1 MPRTGIKLKAT
12 KPKKVFEKP
21 LQADFKALFKAL
33 SKGVG
38 HTAIGKWE
46 ELGNDT
52 VEALC
57 ALGLSTEPGELAFL
71 LVRRSITK
79 GMFDLVGESASLQ
92 LAETER
98 DPHGLID
105 QLDFSIS
112 TRPFHIDR
120 QFLDRPSELRLVGDV
135 QSLLRAWLEGHLVD
149 EVARFVRAEGVL
161 LQNPLDP
168 ESPEPNLL
176 VIF

>member
-1 MPRTGIKLKAT
+1 MPGIG
-12 KPKKVFEKP
+12 PKIKGEKSKP
-21 LQADFKALFKAL
+21 LLEKSLQIDFKALFKAL

-46 ELGNDT
+46 EIGNDT

-57 ALGLSTEPGELAFL
+57 AIGLSTEPNELVFL
-71 LVRRSITK
+71 LVRRSLVK
-79 GMFDLVGESASLQ
+79 AMFDLVAESASPQ

-98 DPHGLID
+98 DADALIE

-120 QFLDRPSELRLVGDV
+120 QFLDRPSELRLVGDA
-135 QSLLRAWLEGHLVD
+135 QA
-149 EVARFVRAEGVL
+149 L
-161 LQNPLDP
+161 LQ
-168 ESPEPNLL
+168 
-176 VIF
+176 